1 VSAERPTAMA
11 DDDDELD
18 PHAAAAERARAE
30 RRAERARR
38 REARAAKAGAEPPDT
53 SSAKSGAERPTT
65 PAAPTAAEP
74 PDAERPG
81 TPAAPTAAEPPDA
94 ERPGTPAAPTGAGRL
109 RTWAVQRV
117 PSGLLA
123 TTSGR
128 VLCGAFG
135 ALALLTVIGLVA
147 LWPGDLPG
155 GEQQAFG
162 GRTRAAEVTATRV
175 VGCPGPAAQRCRQI
189 GVRVTDGPDTGRR
202 ATLDLGPV
210 TVTPALEPGDK
221 VRVQRSEAGGAGGY
235 DYVDV
240 DRRLPILW
248 LAIVLA
254 VLAVAVAR
262 WRGALALLG
271 VGLSLVLVVTF
282 LVPAIL
288 NGSDPVLVSLVA
300 ALAVMFVTLLLT
312 YGPGAQSLAAAL
324 GIGLSLLLAALVG
337 HAFVD
342 ATHLD
347 GRTGELPVAALGV
360 SLQGIVLA
368 GMVIGALGVLTDMA
382 VSQASAVTALRQAD
396 PSLGPRALYRGAF
409 AVGRDHL
416 SATIHTLVLAYVGAA
431 LPLILVLRDAHVGF
445 TDSVNGQIVAEPVVA
460 TLVGAIALVAAVP
473 LTTALAAVLVA
484 RVPTG
489 ALEGHRGHAH

>member
-1 VSAERPTAMA
+1 MSAERRTAMA
-11 DDDDELD
+11 DDDELD

-38 REARAAKAGAEPPDT
+38 REARAAQAGAERPDTSAAQSGAEPPDT
-53 SSAKSGAERPTT
+53 STAPRGAEPRDTSTAPRGAQRPGAERP
-65 PAAPTAAEP
+65 AAAS
-74 PDAERPG
+74 
-81 TPAAPTAAEPPDA
+81 
-94 ERPGTPAAPTGAGRL
+94 APTGAGRL
-109 RTWAVQRV
+109 RTWALPRA

-128 VLCGAFG
+128 VLAGAVG

-162 GRTRAAEVTATRV
+162 GRTRAAEVTATRIV
-175 VGCPGPAAQRCRQI
+175 RCPGPTAQRCRQI

-210 TVTPALEPGDK
+210 AVTPALVRGDK

-271 VGLSLVLVVTF
+271 VALSLALVVTF

-382 VSQASAVTALRQAD
+382 VSQASAVTALRRAD
-396 PSLGPRALYRGAF
+396 PSLGPRALYCGAF